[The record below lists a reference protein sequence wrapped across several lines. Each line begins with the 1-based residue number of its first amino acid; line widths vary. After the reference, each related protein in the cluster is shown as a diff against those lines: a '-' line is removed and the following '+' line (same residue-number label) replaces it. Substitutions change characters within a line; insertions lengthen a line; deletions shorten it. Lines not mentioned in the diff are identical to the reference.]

1 MFNCIRCAVS
11 IFYIYIFAE
20 PKKAYIFCCCAESFP
35 VTDVWI
41 TSLDPLD
48 FLPKISKSQEKVSVS
63 KRERHTEGYDP

>member
-48 FLPKISKSQEKVSVS
+48 FFPKK
-63 KRERHTEGYDP
+63 